1 MSIQTTSA
9 IVPRE
14 TISTL
19 EDFVDLLRRWN
30 RRINLFSR
38 KEDADLWSRHVLDS
52 AQLLP
57 LASESAQ
64 TWLDIGSGGGFP
76 GIICA
81 IIAKHQGRPVTFT
94 LVESDQRKAAFL
106 REAVIRFQL
115 PVSVFSSR
123 IEDMKLIPQD
133 IISARALAPLEKLLS
148 YAYPFS
154 HSGTTFL
161 FPKGRQN
168 ELELTEARVSWH
180 MRVIPV
186 PSRTDAE
193 GSILRISEVS
203 RRS

>member
-1 MSIQTTSA
+1 MNINAISA

-19 EDFVDLLRRWN
+19 EEFIELLRRWN

-57 LASESAQ
+57 LGSESAQ

-81 IIAKHQGRPVTFT
+81 IIAKYQRRPVTFT

-106 REAVIRFQL
+106 REAVIRFHL
-115 PVSVFSSR
+115 PVTVLNSR
-123 IEDMKLIPQD
+123 IEDTNLAPQD
-133 IISARALAPLEKLLS
+133 IISARALATLEKLLG
-148 YAYPFS
+148 YASPFS

-168 ELELTEARVSWH
+168 ELELTEARKSWH
-180 MRVIPV
+180 MRVIHV